1 MQSATAIIESEVQLQ
16 AYRYAQNPVKQLP
29 TSGNNGISFLDQL
42 KKELNKEEFIPSK
55 DISAQKV
62 ENLSD
67 NQKTK
72 LTQITDAEKQTKD
85 IPDDKDISQCVT
97 VESDAEAVTS
107 ETTAYQVEVSDESL
121 VAKNKIASD
130 TDTDAAL
137 KLVQKNKTEAQNKK
151 FTDIQE
157 NDTVETLLPDMELVA
172 QNVVVPEQNQMQPAD
187 FEKSDGSAAIKVE
200 VQTEKGTLLLNTESK
215 VDESILDDITP
226 QTALL
231 ANRAQEQSSSLD
243 SSADKRQS
251 ADSKQKDVRVV
262 VKNTKNKDTTFTVT
276 DLRSEEQKTQPEVVK
291 HAAKSDFV
299 TSITKNSDTE
309 IQMTLNLSKEVQ
321 QNITASNDQ
330 SASATGSTYQSMLS
344 NQLQNNAMDI
354 VKAGSIVLRDNNIGN
369 INLILHPESLGNVKI
384 NLQLTDKVIAGHI
397 TVASKE
403 AFAAFQE
410 NIGSLKEAFTQNGF
424 ENASFDLSWSGQQNN
439 MGFAG
444 REDQNTREF
453 LMQRQSHDM
462 YGDYAIADTV
472 SDTPATGYDSG
483 YAIDVSV

>member
-85 IPDDKDISQCVT
+85 ITDDKDISQCVA
-97 VESDAEAVTS
+97 VESDAEAATS
-107 ETTAYQVEVSDESL
+107 ETTAYKVEVSDESL
-121 VAKNKIASD
+121 VAKNK
-130 TDTDAAL
+130 
-137 KLVQKNKTEAQNKK
+137 TETQNKK
-151 FTDIQE
+151 LTDIQE
-157 NDTVETLLPDMELVA
+157 NDTVETLLSDMELVA

-243 SSADKRQS
+243 SSVDQRGS

-262 VKNTKNKDTTFTVT
+262 VKNTKNKDTTFSVT